1 MSKLTE
7 TDEVLYR
14 QIHPEFFTDGEPSSD
29 RFKPYASD
37 NGLMSTDRS
46 SLATPQESHS
56 LYVSQ
61 GRLSAAVFGISVE
74 EFGAETIDC
83 IADPVKDRAGQL
95 DNPAHALADY
105 RQHDPKRYGNIAKR
119 LKKLA
124 MARGCLHK

>member
-1 MSKLTE
+1 MSKLTDQ
-7 TDEVLYR
+7 TEVLYR
-14 QIHPEFFTDGEPSSD
+14 QIHPEFFSNGEPSSD

-46 SLATPQESHS
+46 SLTTPKDSHS

-61 GRLSAAVFGISVE
+61 GRLSAAVFGISVQ
-74 EFGAETIDC
+74 EFSDENIDC
-83 IADPVKDRAGQL
+83 FADPIL
-95 DNPAHALADY
+95 DTPGKADNLAHALANY
-105 RQHDPKRYGNIAKR
+105 SQHDPKRYGNVAKR